1 MKQILCIIAMWFVLS
16 GCGNNEPNPGDIV
29 ARVGDKYLLREVV
42 MQLVPD
48 NLTLEQQQYYIKQI
62 VEQWVDSHTLAA
74 AAIQEGYTLSTT
86 DKWQIDK
93 LESELLAN
101 RYLKS
106 KVRKDFPVTDQ
117 EIEDYY
123 NANQEQ
129 FRRAKD
135 EVHLIHL
142 YMEQLDNVIRNEIRK
157 SKDLLEVI
165 KNNYLDTQ
173 VSRAA
178 EPNGDLGY
186 LPVEQLRPEFQR
198 AIRGTRTGV
207 IYGPIKT
214 DTGYHFLQVID
225 RQPAGSIRSL
235 DLVAG
240 EIRVILSAMKQREKL
255 SELKAEL
262 RKKFKAET
270 FYENVL

>member
-1 MKQILCIIAMWFVLS
+1 MWGLFA
-16 GCGNNEPNPGDIV
+16 GCSKNEPNPADIV

-48 NLTLEQQQYYIKQI
+48 NLMLEQKQHYIKQI
-62 VEQWVDSHTLAA
+62 VEQWVDSHTLATA
-74 AAIQEGYTLSTT
+74 ALKEGFTLTPI
-86 DKWQIDK
+86 DQWQIDK

-101 RYLKS
+101 RYIKN
-106 KVRKDFPVTDQ
+106 KMRKDIPITDQ

-123 NANQEQ
+123 HANQEQ
-129 FRRAKD
+129 FRRTKD

-142 YMEQLDNVIRNEIRK
+142 YMEQLDNVIRKEIQK

-173 VSRAA
+173 ISRAA

-186 LPVEQLRPEFQR
+186 LPVEQLRREFQN

-214 DTGYHFLQVID
+214 KNGYHFLQVID

-235 DLVAG
+235 DLVDG
-240 EIRVILSAMKQREKL
+240 EIRAILAAVKQRENL
-255 SELKAEL
+255 SKLKAEL
-262 RKKFKAET
+262 RKKFEAET
-270 FYENVL
+270 FYENIL